1 MKKMLFVM
9 NPYAGQRKGA
19 ANLAAMIE
27 IFNRAD
33 YAVTVHMTAGS
44 GDAEQVVQT
53 RGGEFDVVACCGG
66 DGTFN
71 ETVSGLLKAGLQI
84 PVGYIPAGSTNDFA
98 TSLGLS
104 LDNLQ
109 AARDIV
115 AGHTRLVDVGV
126 FGERYFTYVASFG
139 AFTRASYA
147 TPQSLK
153 NVLGHAAYLLGGL
166 AEIGQVKEE
175 NVTVELEDGTRIEGP
190 FFFGAVSNSTSVGG
204 VLSLSADR
212 VDMADGM
219 LEVLL
224 ARSPKNVN
232 EVGEMLTAFQNKTY
246 NCTML
251 TFLSTKKLKVIA
263 EEGMAWTI
271 DGEHQDGIKTIDVTC
286 HQHALQMLCP
296 AKREAL
302 P

>member
-1 MKKMLFVM
+1 M
-9 NPYAGQRKGA
+9 
-19 ANLAAMIE
+19 
-27 IFNRAD
+27 
-33 YAVTVHMTAGS
+33 
-44 GDAEQVVQT
+44 
-53 RGGEFDVVACCGG
+53 
-66 DGTFN
+66 
-71 ETVSGLLKAGLQI
+71 
-84 PVGYIPAGSTNDFA
+84 
-98 TSLGLS
+98 
-104 LDNLQ
+104 
-109 AARDIV
+109 
-115 AGHTRLVDVGV
+115 
-126 FGERYFTYVASFG
+126 
-139 AFTRASYA
+139 
-147 TPQSLK
+147 
-153 NVLGHAAYLLGGL
+153 
-166 AEIGQVKEE
+166 
-175 NVTVELEDGTRIEGP
+175 
-190 FFFGAVSNSTSVGG
+190 GG
-204 VLSLSADR
+204 VLNLSADR

-286 HQHALQMLCP
+286 HQHALQVLCP

>member
-9 NPYAGQRKGA
+9 NPYAGQRRGP
-19 ANLAAMIE
+19 ANLAAIIE

-33 YAVTVHMTAGS
+33 YAVTVHMTAGA
-44 GDAEQVVQT
+44 GDGEKVVAA
-53 RGGEFDVVACCGG
+53 RGGEFDVVVCCGG

-71 ETVSGLLKAGLQI
+71 ETVSGLLKGGLQI

-98 TSLGLS
+98 SSLGLS

-115 AGHTRLVDVGV
+115 AGHCRSVDVGV
-126 FGERYFTYVASFG
+126 FGQRYFSYVASFG

-175 NVTVELEDGTRIEGP
+175 NVTVVLDDGTRIEGP

-204 VLSLSADR
+204 VLNLSADR
-212 VDMADGM
+212 VDMSDGM

-224 ARSPKNVN
+224 ARNPKNVN

-251 TFLSTKKLKVIA
+251 TFLSTKKLKIIA
-263 EEGMAWTI
+263 DSGMAWTI
-271 DGEHQDGIKTIDVTC
+271 DGEHQDGVTEVEVGC
-286 HQHALQMLCP
+286 LQHALTVLCP
-296 AKREAL
+296 AKAVAL